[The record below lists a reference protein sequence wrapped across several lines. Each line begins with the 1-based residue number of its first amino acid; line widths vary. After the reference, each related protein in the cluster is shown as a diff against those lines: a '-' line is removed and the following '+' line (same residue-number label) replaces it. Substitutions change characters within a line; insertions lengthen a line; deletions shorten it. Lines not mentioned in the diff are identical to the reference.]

1 MNWKRV
7 GMLLV
12 VWGDINVN
20 GAPNIIDYIDL
31 TALGGAL
38 SDSWDE
44 SANHRFSDDSV
55 ITTSYGW

>member
-1 MNWKRV
+1 
-7 GMLLV
+7 MLLV